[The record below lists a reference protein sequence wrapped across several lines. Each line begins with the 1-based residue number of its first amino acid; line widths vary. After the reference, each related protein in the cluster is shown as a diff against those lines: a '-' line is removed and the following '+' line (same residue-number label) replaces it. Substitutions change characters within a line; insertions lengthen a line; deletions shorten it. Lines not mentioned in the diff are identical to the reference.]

1 MKRERKTLLGII
13 FLMAVLV
20 CPVINAFSNYYNQ
33 ITIVEHSAVDN
44 SGENDSLTDVDF
56 FDDEQINQISDFFP
70 EVNYV
75 YQIRIPQNRILVSM
89 NHIAGPC
96 INWDALN
103 PYILNEPFPN
113 EGLIQHINEH
123 IL

>member
-13 FLMAVLV
+13 FLMAVLF

-89 NHIAGPC
+89 YPTPIWQPPK
-96 INWDALN
+96 IV
-103 PYILNEPFPN
+103 
-113 EGLIQHINEH
+113 
-123 IL
+123 

>member
-1 MKRERKTLLGII
+1 
-13 FLMAVLV
+13 
-20 CPVINAFSNYYNQ
+20 
-33 ITIVEHSAVDN
+33 VEHSAVDN

-89 NHIAGPC
+89 YPTPIWQPPKIVW
-96 INWDALN
+96 INV
-103 PYILNEPFPN
+103 
-113 EGLIQHINEH
+113 
-123 IL
+123 